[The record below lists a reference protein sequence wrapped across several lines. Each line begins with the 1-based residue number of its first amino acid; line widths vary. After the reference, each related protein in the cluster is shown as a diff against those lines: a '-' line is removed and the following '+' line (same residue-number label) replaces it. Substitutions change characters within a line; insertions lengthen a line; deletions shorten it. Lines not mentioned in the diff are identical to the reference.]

1 MTPDAYCRQ
10 KAAASGSS
18 LYYGVLFLPPEQQRA
33 ITALYALRRELD
45 DVVSRSHDASLA
57 QTTLEWWRVEL
68 ARMLAGEPQHPV
80 THALASATRPHG
92 IAAAL
97 LNEIVDGVK
106 MDLDQTRYLDIT
118 GLERY
123 CNQVSGAAWKL
134 IAAMIGFRDE
144 RTLDY
149 ANNLGM
155 ALQFATILRDV
166 GSHAR
171 GNRIYLPMDELRD
184 FGVPAADLLNAR
196 HSEGFVRLMQY
207 QGQRAEA
214 YFAKALDAL
223 PPEDR
228 RAQRPGLIMAAISR
242 ALLREL
248 GRDGFQVLTRRTSLT
263 PLRKFWIAW
272 RTWVSARG

>member
-18 LYYGVLFLPPEQQRA
+18 VYYCLLFLPPQQRA
-33 ITALYALRRELD
+33 AITSLYALRRELD
-45 DVVSRSHDASLA
+45 EVVSDSHDASLA
-57 QTTLEWWRVEL
+57 QTRLEWWRIEV
-68 ARMLAGEPQHPV
+68 ARMFAGEPHHPV
-80 THALASATRPHG
+80 TRALASATLPRDV
-92 IAAAL
+92 AAASL
-97 LNEIVDGVK
+97 DEIVDGVK

-123 CNQVSGAAWKL
+123 CRLVSGGTWRL
-134 IAAMIGFRDE
+134 IAAILGFRDE

-149 ANNLGM
+149 ASNLGI
-155 ALQFATILRDV
+155 ALQLSSIVRDA
-166 GSHAR
+166 GIHAR
-171 GNRIYLPMDELRD
+171 RNRIYLPMDELRD
-184 FGVPAADLLNAR
+184 FGVAAADLLNAR
-196 HSEGFVRLMQY
+196 HSEGFVRLMQF
-207 QGQRAEA
+207 QGHRAEA

-228 RAQRPGLIMAAISR
+228 CAQRPGLIMAAISR
-242 ALLREL
+242 ALLHEL
-248 GRDGFQVLTRRTSLT
+248 GREGFQVLTRRTSLT